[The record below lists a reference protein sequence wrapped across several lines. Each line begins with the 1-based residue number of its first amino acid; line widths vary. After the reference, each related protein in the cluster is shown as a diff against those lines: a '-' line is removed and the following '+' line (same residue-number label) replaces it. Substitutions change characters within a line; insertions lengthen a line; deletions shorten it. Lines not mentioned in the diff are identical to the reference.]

1 MKVVNIGISLSI
13 AVFVLLFV
21 ESCGHNSTAIDDY
34 NREIYVPRYA
44 SGFRILG
51 RDTGENVLIEV
62 FNPWQ
67 GADSVKT
74 RLLIDRDA
82 CGVPDGFDGQVLVG
96 DAKRIVTLSSTH
108 IAMLD
113 AIGETD
119 RVVGVSGMDFITNP
133 TIQAHRDRI
142 GDIGYDGNIN
152 VELLMALEPDIV
164 LLYGVNGASGI
175 ESKLREL
182 GIPYMYVGDYVEE
195 SPLGKAEWLVP
206 LAELT
211 GKRSEGLK
219 VFSSIPVRYNHLKHK
234 VDSCNYPLKPKVMLN
249 IPYGDSWFMPSVNNY
264 MVRLLTDA
272 GAEYVYTE
280 NKGNASRPVDMEE
293 AYRLAS
299 GSDFWLNAG
308 TVTTLSE
315 LNDVCPKFIDTP
327 GFKNG
332 NVYNN
337 NARRNTAGGN
347 DFFES
352 AIVHPEVV
360 LHDLVSIFHPELITD
375 TIPLTYY
382 HKLQ

>member
-1 MKVVNIGISLSI
+1 
-13 AVFVLLFV
+13 
-21 ESCGHNSTAIDDY
+21 
-34 NREIYVPRYA
+34 
-44 SGFRILG
+44 
-51 RDTGENVLIEV
+51 
-62 FNPWQ
+62 
-67 GADSVKT
+67 
-74 RLLIDRDA
+74 
-82 CGVPDGFDGQVLVG
+82 
-96 DAKRIVTLSSTH
+96 
-108 IAMLD
+108 
-113 AIGETD
+113 
-119 RVVGVSGMDFITNP
+119 
-133 TIQAHRDRI
+133 
-142 GDIGYDGNIN
+142 
-152 VELLMALEPDIV
+152 
-164 LLYGVNGASGI
+164 
-175 ESKLREL
+175 
-182 GIPYMYVGDYVEE
+182 
-195 SPLGKAEWLVP
+195 
-206 LAELT
+206 
-211 GKRSEGLK
+211 
-219 VFSSIPVRYNHLKHK
+219 
-234 VDSCNYPLKPKVMLN
+234 MLN